1 MLQYRGVDFSV
12 SVVHYNDGPT
22 NQFIG
27 PCYNT
32 VLLTSVS
39 VVHYNDVLQYRDVDF
54 SVSVVH
60 YNHGPTNQFIGLG
73 YNTVVLTLVLV
84 WFITITDLQTSL

>member
-1 MLQYRGVDFSV
+1 MLQYRGVDFSVSVVHYNHGPTNQIVGACYNTVVLTSV

-32 VLLTSVS
+32 V
-39 VVHYNDVLQYRDVDF
+39 
-54 SVSVVH
+54 
-60 YNHGPTNQFIGLG
+60 
-73 YNTVVLTLVLV
+73 VLTLVLL
-84 WFITITDLQTSL
+84 WFI